1 MTVIAGKVEADRIV
15 IGSDSQ
21 ISWGWQAKS
30 GIDDS
35 KLVVLRD
42 FVIGAAGWLS
52 HINYMQMF
60 AENHRPL
67 SSRKRDVME
76 FFVEFNEWA
85 DKKIKGFE
93 PYNQWLL
100 AYDGKLISVGS
111 DLSISYHEFWAV
123 GSGAEYAR
131 TAMHL
136 GHDVRSALLVACELT
151 VYCSEPLHV
160 HELPLS
166 AEQAQTATEEAEDV
180 APLPEPREKKEK
192 PDKKKGGKTKKR

>member
-1 MTVIAGKVEADRIV
+1 MTVIAGKVESDQIV

-21 ISWGWQAKS
+21 ITWGWQAKS

-35 KLVVLRD
+35 KLIVLRD
-42 FVIGAAGWLS
+42 LIIGAAGYLS
-52 HINYMQMF
+52 HINHMQLF

-67 SSRKRDVME
+67 SSRKRDLLE

-93 PYNQWLL
+93 PHNAWLL
-100 AYDGKLISVGS
+100 AFDGKLISVDP
-111 DLSISYHEFWAV
+111 DLSISYHQFWAV

-151 VYCSEPLHV
+151 VFCSEPLHV
-160 HELPLS
+160 HELALS
-166 AEQAQTATEEAEDV
+166 PEQAAVATDEVEEP
-180 APLPEPREKKEK
+180 APA
-192 PDKKKGGKTKKR
+192 KKRKKR